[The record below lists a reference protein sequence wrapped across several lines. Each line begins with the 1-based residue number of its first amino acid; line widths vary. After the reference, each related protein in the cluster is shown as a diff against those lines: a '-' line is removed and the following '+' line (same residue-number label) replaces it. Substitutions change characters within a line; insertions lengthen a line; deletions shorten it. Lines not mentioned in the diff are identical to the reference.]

1 MATYQIPAP
10 PPMSLQGD
18 VVENWQDFESSWD
31 YYTIATD
38 LRSKFTFP
46 PGKEIVAA
54 TLCTKPSESA
64 DEYVVRLRH
73 LAKSCEFG
81 DLKDSLIRDRIVIG
95 TTDESGRERLLRERP
110 VPSLNKVVESLRA
123 AEISRTHR
131 QAISGKPY
139 SNQAE
144 TIHHTDK
151 RQPNRRNNQ
160 RKGRG
165 NNGNNGGQQKT
176 NGNKRRQTQ
185 DCRPPAPGS
194 HNSSTSCHWCGKK
207 ADHVKKDCPAKD
219 AKCRNCGKT
228 GHYAVVCRSNK
239 QVHEVNREEEGS
251 YQEDYYLDDC
261 YFMGEVSTPNDEFWS
276 AEVLINHNPCTLKL
290 DSGSKVTVVGDKA
303 PWLENRRLDKA
314 TSMFR
319 GSGGVNLSHLIK
331 GQITDALFAVGGRT
345 HRENVYVMKN
355 KSKNLLSKSAIQA
368 LQLLIPS
375 AAVHNV
381 ETDPNFKAEFPEL
394 FKGLGLMKDKYK
406 IPLKPDAVSVCL
418 YTPRRV
424 PHPLLPKVKEKL
436 LAMVR
441 QKVISPVSEPTDW
454 CSGMVI
460 APKRNGDV
468 RICVDLTPLNKAVK
482 REIHPM
488 ASVDENLAKLKDS
501 KVFTKLD
508 ANSGFWQIPLDEE
521 SRLLTT
527 FVTPF
532 GRYCFN
538 RLPFGISSAP
548 EIFQRTMSRILEGLD
563 CTVCHMDDILIHGPT
578 QEPHDSRVRKV
589 LQRLKD
595 AGVTLNEKCEFSKQR
610 MKFLGHVISEDG
622 VEADPEKTKAIQDF
636 PRPTTV
642 TELQRFNGMV
652 NQLAKFIPDLATINE
667 PLRQLLKK
675 EQQWLWDQPQEMA
688 FQAIKTKLTSTDV
701 LAHYDRNKRSIV
713 AAGLGAVLLQSDSS
727 GNRRPIAFASRSL
740 NDTEKRYAVIE
751 KVALAATWACEKFS
765 DYILGTPFTL
775 ETDHRPLVPLL
786 SSTDLSKLPPRVLR
800 FRRRMARY
808 SPEVTYVQGVHQN
821 TADALSRA
829 PTSSPTPQDLKQ
841 IEELEEHSES
851 VLESLPATERRLKD
865 IQEAQDCDAICK
877 QVKTYCLEGWPPI
890 MPSLPLL
897 KPYWEKKQHLTVN
910 RGILMYDHRLII
922 PSSMQLEML
931 ETIHEGH
938 LGITKCQGRASSSV
952 WWPLITK
959 QIEAM
964 VNRCQ
969 TCAKLRPERR
979 EPLMALSFPNL
990 PWSRRYRP
998 L

>member
-1 MATYQIPAP
+1 
-10 PPMSLQGD
+10 
-18 VVENWQDFESSWD
+18 
-31 YYTIATD
+31 
-38 LRSKFTFP
+38 
-46 PGKEIVAA
+46 
-54 TLCTKPSESA
+54 
-64 DEYVVRLRH
+64 
-73 LAKSCEFG
+73 
-81 DLKDSLIRDRIVIG
+81 
-95 TTDESGRERLLRERP
+95 
-110 VPSLNKVVESLRA
+110 
-123 AEISRTHR
+123 
-131 QAISGKPY
+131 
-139 SNQAE
+139 
-144 TIHHTDK
+144 
-151 RQPNRRNNQ
+151 
-160 RKGRG
+160 
-165 NNGNNGGQQKT
+165 
-176 NGNKRRQTQ
+176 
-185 DCRPPAPGS
+185 
-194 HNSSTSCHWCGKK
+194 
-207 ADHVKKDCPAKD
+207 
-219 AKCRNCGKT
+219 
-228 GHYAVVCRSNK
+228 
-239 QVHEVNREEEGS
+239 
-251 YQEDYYLDDC
+251 
-261 YFMGEVSTPNDEFWS
+261 
-276 AEVLINHNPCTLKL
+276 
-290 DSGSKVTVVGDKA
+290 
-303 PWLENRRLDKA
+303 
-314 TSMFR
+314 
-319 GSGGVNLSHLIK
+319 
-331 GQITDALFAVGGRT
+331 
-345 HRENVYVMKN
+345 MKN
-355 KSKNLLSKSAIQA
+355 QPKNLLSKSAIQA

-381 ETDPNFKAEFPEL
+381 ETAPNFKAEFPEL
-394 FKGLGLMKDKYK
+394 FKGRGLMRDKYK

-441 QKVISPVSEPTDW
+441 QKVISPVSEPTDL

-460 APKRNGDV
+460 ASKRNGDV

-521 SRLLTT
+521 SRLLAT

-563 CTVCHMDDILIHGPT
+563 GTVCHMDDIPIHGPT
-578 QEPHDSRVRKV
+578 QELHDSRVRKV

-622 VEADPEKTKAIQDF
+622 
-636 PRPTTV
+636 
-642 TELQRFNGMV
+642 
-652 NQLAKFIPDLATINE
+652 LAKFIPDLATINE

-675 EQQWLWDQPQEMA
+675 EHQWLWDQPQEIA

-701 LAHYDRNKRSIV
+701 LAHYDPNKRSIV
-713 AAGLGAVLLQSDSS
+713 AADACQDGLGAVLLQSDSS

-751 KVALAATWACEKFS
+751 KEALAATWACKKFS

-800 FRRRMARY
+800 FRLRMARY
-808 SPEVTYVQGVHQN
+808 SPEVTYVQGVHQK

-829 PTSSPTPQDLKQ
+829 STSSPTPQDLKQ

-851 VLESLPATERRLKD
+851 VLEFLPATERRLKD

-910 RGILMYDHRLII
+910 RGILMYDHRLVIR
-922 PSSMQLEML
+922 SSMQLEML

-990 PWSRRYRP
+990 PWSRVGTDLFELEQTDYLIVVDYASRWFEIRKLGSTSSAAVTRHMCEIFALHGIPDKVVSDNGPQYVSQEFTNFAKDMGFTHITSSPHYPQANGEVERAV
-998 L
+998 